1 MLSWAA
7 LGEVHVHPMSSP
19 APCCPPAPREEP
31 HPRDEAAQCRADTG
45 DAEPIQT
52 ALCLP
57 ARCNQGRGRNNS
69 LRTCSQSMSPHK
81 WSPCLCPGRSP
92 LATHVRGV
100 KHKPCAASCV
110 LRVPLRRT
118 AGRAAWGPG
127 FIPHSRWPQDTAGLP
142 THFAAH
148 PSQNF
153 PQASWFLHE
162 GLFPGH

>member
-7 LGEVHVHPMSSP
+7 LGEVHMHPMSSP

-81 WSPCLCPGRSP
+81 WSPCLCPGQSP